1 MCDHDCVLFLFFNSN
16 STYTSTM
23 VDLSPDTAAALTV
36 FVFSGMSVFF
46 ASMIF
51 VCMFK
56 LWRRTSALGNGP
68 PANLVLA
75 APTTPRTPVITVN
88 RQSRARESCYACMDS
103 EANTYL
109 LNCGHSG
116 LCVACARK
124 IIQANQHCPLCRQA
138 IAGIVHMNE
147 EENVV

>member
-1 MCDHDCVLFLFFNSN
+1 
-16 STYTSTM
+16 M
-23 VDLSPDTAAALTV
+23 VELSPDTAAVLTV
-36 FVFSGMSVFF
+36 FVFSGMAVLF

-51 VCMFK
+51 VCAFK
-56 LWRRTSALGNGP
+56 MWRRTSALGRDTI
-68 PANLVLA
+68 A
-75 APTTPRTPVITVN
+75 ATPQVTAPRTPVITVN
-88 RQSRARESCYACMDS
+88 RQPRAREACYACMDN

-138 IAGIVHMNE
+138 IAGIVHVNE
-147 EENVV
+147 EENNVV